1 MIMFM
6 DEVMT
11 MENSG
16 VSIDLGS
23 IAIILTIVFAV
34 LKLVGIVTWSWWI
47 VFLPILAVVALSV
60 VVLILILLGV
70 SVWNLHQ
77 HRKFNKKFNGK

>member
-34 LKLVGIVTWSWWI
+34 LKLAGIVTWSWWI

-60 VVLILILLGV
+60 VVLILILIGV

-77 HRKFNKKFNGK
+77 HRKFKKKFNGK

>member
-1 MIMFM
+1 MIMFG
-6 DEVMT
+6 VMT
-11 MENSG
+11 MENNG
-16 VSIDLGS
+16 VSIDLGT

-34 LKLVGIVTWSWWI
+34 LKLAGIIAWPWWI
-47 VFLPILAVVALSV
+47 VFLPVVAVVALSI

-77 HRKFNKKFNGK
+77 HNKFNKKFNGK

>member
-1 MIMFM
+1 
-6 DEVMT
+6 MT
-11 MENSG
+11 NSG

-34 LKLVGIVTWSWWI
+34 LKLSGIVTWSWWI
-47 VFLPILAVVALSV
+47 VFLPILAVVALST

-77 HRKFNKKFNGK
+77 HHKFNKKFNGK

>member
-1 MIMFM
+1 MIMFG
-6 DEVMT
+6 VMT
-11 MENSG
+11 MENNG
-16 VSIDLGS
+16 VCIDLGT

-34 LKLVGIVTWSWWI
+34 LKLAGIIAWSWWI
-47 VFLPILAVVALSV
+47 VFLPVIAVVALSI

-77 HRKFNKKFNGK
+77 HNKFNKK

>member
-6 DEVMT
+6 DEVIT

-77 HRKFNKKFNGK
+77 HHKFNKKFNGK